1 MKIGL
6 DNQITS
12 LIVSLKIVFVMS
24 LVAVK
29 ENIVNL
35 NPQERTELIHFLV
48 DLMEGELFYLSDA
61 WKQEL
66 EAREKRVFSGASVG
80 KAARDVLA
88 KYVQQ

>member
-1 MKIGL
+1 
-6 DNQITS
+6 
-12 LIVSLKIVFVMS
+12 MS

-35 NPQERTELIHFLV
+35 NQQERAELIHFLV

-66 EAREKRVFSGASVG
+66 EERERRLLSGASAG
-80 KAARDVLA
+80 KPAREVLA
-88 KYVQQ
+88 KYVQS